1 MKVGYIGGGTLNL
14 ALLELSANPVDG
26 RELVGKD
33 PRLLKADE
41 LALAG
46 IIATP
51 VLSAIRA
58 KCLDCSCGNSAEVRK
73 CVATSCALW
82 PFRMGSNPFR
92 APLSEEQRLARSRS
106 FALRMGRQSLRPADS
121 AEENE
126 TSDPDAG

>member
-1 MKVGYIGGGTLNL
+1 MNL
-14 ALLELSANPVDG
+14 ALLEPSTSPVDG

-33 PRLLKADE
+33 PRSLKVDE

-73 CVATSCALW
+73 CIATNCALW
-82 PFRMGSNPFR
+82 PFRMGTNPFR
-92 APLSEEQRLARSRS
+92 APLSDEQRMARSRS
-106 FALRMGRQSLRPADS
+106 FALRMGRQLLRPADS

-126 TSDPDAG
+126 TGDPDVE